1 MQIRQPTISSLRMR
15 PSLLASALSA
25 LVFASTAMVT
35 QSLMLAQPAAAQS
48 SVPQSNIP
56 QPAPAPSDTVTMNM
70 RDADVRT
77 LIQWIAD
84 QTGKNMV
91 VHRDVQGKVNV
102 LSAKPVTRE
111 EAYRIFLSVLQVHG
125 FAAIETSEAV
135 KIVPANIATQGGVPQ
150 RSSATDDMIV
160 QVFKV
165 NNVAASDMAQM
176 LKPLASKD
184 AVINA
189 DASTNMLLV
198 ADHAGNVEQLQGL
211 VSKLDRAGAS
221 EIELV
226 PLRHANAKQVLT
238 SLSTLFPS
246 QGASSGGGIPG
257 QSNGPTFNLS
267 ADERSNSILL
277 SGDPGKR
284 AQVRRLIQQMDTEI
298 SGSGNTQ
305 VLYLQYASAKEIVPI
320 LKSIAQSVLKDQK
333 DKEASFSIDASES
346 ANAVVINAPHGLTDS
361 LKTVVNRLDVRRAQV
376 LVEALIV
383 EVSSDIQND
392 LGVIWGTTNI
402 NSLDGSGGVVG
413 VNALGKLES
422 IGSTTGITSDGTIG
436 AIAAPGA
443 GITLGYYTGGNL
455 QAAIRA
461 LSSNSKA
468 NIISTPTIV
477 AIDNEE
483 ASLLVGQ
490 NVPLKTG
497 QQTSSASSTS
507 NPFVTIERKDIGTSL
522 QITPRI
528 NQGNTLTLD
537 LKQKVE
543 NVTASV
549 EGASDIVTNKREIST
564 KVLMRD
570 DQILVL
576 GGLISDEQTG
586 SKQKVPILGDLPL
599 IGKLFSS
606 DSSKHTKN
614 NLMVFIHPVIL
625 RDDERAEEVTR
636 QNYEYMQQ
644 VQEKALQPPHPTT
657 EKNPTPPAKLEDF
670 DTFSPV
676 RAKP

>member
-1 MQIRQPTISSLRMR
+1 MQTR
-15 PSLLASALSA
+15 PPHFRRSLLASAFSA
-25 LVFASTAMVT
+25 LLIAQPIVFAQPVT
-35 QSLMLAQPAAAQS
+35 PPPAS
-48 SVPQSNIP
+48 S
-56 QPAPAPSDTVTMNM
+56 PSDSVTMNM
-70 RDADVRT
+70 RDADIRT

-125 FAAIETSEAV
+125 FAAIETPEAV
-135 KIVPANIATQGGVPQ
+135 KIVPAGIATQGGIPQ
-150 RSSATDDMIV
+150 RSSASDDMIV

-165 NNVAASDMAQM
+165 NNVAATEIAQM
-176 LKPLASKD
+176 LKPLASRE

-198 ADHAGNVEQLQGL
+198 ADHAGNVEQLQNL
-211 VSKLDRAGAS
+211 VLKLDRAGAS
-221 EIELV
+221 EVELV
-226 PLRHANAKQVLT
+226 HLQHANAKQILT

-246 QGASSGGGIPG
+246 QGGQGNNGGIAG
-257 QSNGPTFNLS
+257 QSSSQSFNIS

-277 SGDPGKR
+277 SGDAGKR

-333 DKEASFSIDASES
+333 DKETSFSIDASES
-346 ANAVVINAPHGLTDS
+346 ANAIVINAPPGLAGS
-361 LKTVVNRLDVRRAQV
+361 LKTVVDKLDVRRAQV

-383 EVSSDIQND
+383 EVNSDIQND
-392 LGVIWGTTNI
+392 IGVIWGTTNV
-402 NSLDGSGGVVG
+402 NNLNGSGGVAG
-413 VNALGKLES
+413 VNTLGKLS
-422 IGSTTGITSDGTIG
+422 PIGSVTGIASDGTVG
-436 AIAAPGA
+436 TIAAPG
-443 GITLGYYTGGNL
+443 GGLTLGYYTGGNL

-461 LSSNSKA
+461 LSANTKA

-477 AIDNEE
+477 AIDNEA

-497 QQTSSASSTS
+497 QQTSSASSTT

-543 NVTASV
+543 SVTDSV
-549 EGASDIVTNKREIST
+549 AGASDIVTNKREIDT

-586 SKQKVPILGDLPL
+586 SKQKVPVLGDLPL
-599 IGKLFSS
+599 IGRLFSS
-606 DSSKHTKN
+606 DSTEHKKN

-625 RDDERAEEVTR
+625 RDDERARNVSKE
-636 QNYEYMQQ
+636 NYEYMQRTQ
-644 VQEKALQPPHPTT
+644 DKSLQPAASTT
-657 EKNPTPPAKLEDF
+657 EKNPAPPAKLQDF

-676 RAKP
+676 RAQP

>member
-1 MQIRQPTISSLRMR
+1 MPIRRTLFSLPGSRR
-15 PSLLASALSA
+15 WPLASALSA
-25 LVFASTAMVT
+25 LLLTPATALTPATLLTPVLLAPALLTHT
-35 QSLMLAQPAAAQS
+35 QSARAQT
-48 SVPQSNIP
+48 
-56 QPAPAPSDTVTMNM
+56 PAPSDTVTMNM

-125 FAAIETSEAV
+125 FAAIETPEAV
-135 KIVPANIATQGGVPQ
+135 KIVPASIATQGGVPQ
-150 RSSATDDMIV
+150 RSSGTDDMIV

-165 NNVAASDMAQM
+165 NNVAANDLAQM
-176 LKPLASKD
+176 LKPLASKE

-189 DASTNMLLV
+189 DSSTNMLLV
-198 ADHAGNVEQLQGL
+198 ADHAGNVEQLQNL
-211 VSKLDRAGAS
+211 VTKLDRAGAS
-221 EIELV
+221 EVELV
-226 PLRHANAKQVLT
+226 QLKHANAKQVLT

-246 QGASSGGGIPG
+246 QGSNSSNMGPG
-257 QSNGPTFNLS
+257 QSSGPTFNIS

-277 SGDPGKR
+277 SGDTSKR

-298 SGSGNTQ
+298 TGSGNTQ
-305 VLYLQYASAKEIVPI
+305 VVYLQYASAKEIVPI

-333 DKEASFSIDASES
+333 DKETSFSIDASES
-346 ANAVVINAPHGLTDS
+346 ANAVVINAPPGLVDS
-361 LKTVVNRLDVRRAQV
+361 LKSVVTKLDVRRAQV

-383 EVSSDIQND
+383 EVSSEIAND
-392 LGVIWGTTNI
+392 LGIIWGTGNL
-402 NSLDGSGGVVG
+402 NDLNGSGGIVG
-413 VNALGKLES
+413 VNTLSGNTPL
-422 IGSTTGITSDGTIG
+422 IGTTTGINSSGSIATV
-436 AIAAPGA
+436 AAPGA
-443 GITLGYYTGGNL
+443 GFTLGYYTGGSL

-461 LSSNSKA
+461 LSGNSKA

-490 NVPLKTG
+490 NIPLITG
-497 QQTSSASSTS
+497 QSTSSSSTTT
-507 NPFVTIERKDIGTSL
+507 NPFTTYERKDIGTSL

-528 NQGNTLTLD
+528 NQGNTLTLT

-543 NVTASV
+543 SVTNSV
-549 EGASDIVTNKREIST
+549 TASDIVTNKREIST

-570 DQILVL
+570 DQTLVL

-586 SKQKVPILGDLPL
+586 NKQKVPILGDLPL

-606 DSSKHTKN
+606 DSSSHKKS
-614 NLMVFIHPVIL
+614 NLMVFIHPIIL
-625 RDDERAEEVTR
+625 RDDERAQQVSRE
-636 QNYEYMQQ
+636 NYEYMQKA
-644 VQEKALQPPHPTT
+644 QEKSLQPPRPTT
-657 EKNPTPPAKLEDF
+657 EKNPPAPAKLEDF

-676 RAKP
+676 RAK

>member
-1 MQIRQPTISSLRMR
+1 MRIRHPLFRR
-15 PSLLASALSA
+15 SLLASALAAA
-25 LVFASTAMVT
+25 L
-35 QSLMLAQPAAAQS
+35 LAQPLAAQTTS
-48 SVPQSNIP
+48 
-56 QPAPAPSDTVTMNM
+56 AAPSEMVTMNM
-70 RDADVRT
+70 RDADIRT

-84 QTGKNMV
+84 QTGKNMI

-125 FAAIETSEAV
+125 FAAIETPEAV
-135 KIVPANIATQGGVPQ
+135 KIVPASIATQGGLPQ
-150 RSSATDDMIV
+150 RSSETDDMIV
-160 QVFKV
+160 QVFRV
-165 NNVAASDMAQM
+165 NNVAATEIAQM
-176 LKPLASKD
+176 LKPLASKE

-198 ADHAGNVEQLQGL
+198 ADHAGNVEQLQNL
-211 VSKLDRAGAS
+211 VQKLDRAGAS
-221 EIELV
+221 EVELV
-226 PLRHANAKQVLT
+226 HLEHANAKQVLT
-238 SLSTLFPS
+238 SLSGLFAN
-246 QGASSGGGIPG
+246 QGGGNAGGMPG
-257 QSNGPTFNLS
+257 QTNNLPLNLS

-277 SGDPGKR
+277 SGDAGKR

-333 DKEASFSIDASES
+333 DKETSFSIDASES
-346 ANAVVINAPHGLTDS
+346 ANAVVINAPPGLSDS
-361 LKTVVNRLDVRRAQV
+361 LKNVVQKLDVRRAQV

-383 EVSSDIQND
+383 EVSSDITND
-392 LGVIWGTTNI
+392 IGVIWGSTNI
-402 NSLDGSGGVVG
+402 NDLNGSGGVAG
-413 VNALGKLES
+413 VNALGKLDL
-422 IGSTTGITSDGTIG
+422 IGTAKGLDSTGAITD
-436 AIAAPGA
+436 IAAPG
-443 GITLGYYTGGNL
+443 GGLTLGYYTGGNL

-461 LSSNSKA
+461 LSANTKA

-497 QQTSSASSTS
+497 QQTSAASSTS

-522 QITPRI
+522 HITPRI

-543 NVTASV
+543 SVTDSV
-549 EGASDIVTNKREIST
+549 SGASDIVTNKREIDT

-599 IGKLFSS
+599 IGRLFSS
-606 DSSKHTKN
+606 DSTEHKKN

-625 RDDERAEEVTR
+625 RDDERARQVSQ
-636 QNYEYMQQ
+636 QNYEYMQH
-644 VQEKALQPPHPTT
+644 VQEKSQQPPPSTT
-657 EKNPTPPAKLEDF
+657 EKNPPPPAKLQDF

>member
-1 MQIRQPTISSLRMR
+1 LKADTEGFNAMQIRQSLIRHRLM
-15 PSLLASALSA
+15 PGIVVAALFTALLAGHP
-25 LVFASTAMVT
+25 VTAQT
-35 QSLMLAQPAAAQS
+35 QTTA
-48 SVPQSNIP
+48 
-56 QPAPAPSDTVTMNM
+56 APSNTVTMNM
-70 RDADVRT
+70 RDADIRT

-125 FAAIETSEAV
+125 FAAIETPEAV

-150 RSSATDDMIV
+150 RNSDSDDMIV

-165 NNVAASDMAQM
+165 TNVAATDLAQM
-176 LKPLASKD
+176 LKPLASKE

-198 ADHAGNVEQLQGL
+198 ADHANNVAQLQNL
-211 VSKLDRAGAS
+211 VLKLDRSGSS
-221 EIELV
+221 EVELV
-226 PLRHANAKQVLT
+226 HLQHANSKQVVS
-238 SLSTLFPS
+238 SLSTLFPNQS
-246 QGASSGGGIPG
+246 QSNGGGGMPG
-257 QSNGPTFNLS
+257 QSNSLPLSIS

-277 SGDPGKR
+277 SGDPSKR

-298 SGSGNTQ
+298 SGSGDTL
-305 VLYLQYASAKEIVPI
+305 VVYLQYASAKEVVPI

-333 DKEASFSIDASES
+333 DKETSFSIDASES
-346 ANAVVINAPHGLTDS
+346 ANAVVINAPPGLSNS
-361 LKTVVNRLDVRRAQV
+361 LKNVVEKLDVRRAQV

-383 EVSSDIQND
+383 EVNSDISNE
-392 LGVIWGTTNI
+392 LGIIWGTSNV
-402 NSLDGSGGVVG
+402 NDLHGSGAVAG
-413 VNALGKLES
+413 VNALGTLDLLGSAKGFDADGKL
-422 IGSTTGITSDGTIG
+422 GD
-436 AIAAPGA
+436 IAAPASGF
-443 GITLGYYTGGNL
+443 TLGYYTGGNL

-461 LSSNSKA
+461 LSANTKA

-477 AIDNEE
+477 AIDNEA

-490 NVPLKTG
+490 NIPLKTG
-497 QQTSSASSTS
+497 QQTSAASSTA

-543 NVTASV
+543 SVTNSV
-549 EGASDIVTNKREIST
+549 TGASDLVTNKREINT

-606 DSSKHTKN
+606 DSTKHTKN

-625 RDDERAEEVTR
+625 RDDERAR
-636 QNYEYMQQ
+636 QVSQDNYEYMQRA
-644 VQEKALQPPHPTT
+644 QEKSLQPPPPTT
-657 EKNPTPPAKLEDF
+657 EKNPPQPAKLQDF
-670 DTFSPV
+670 DVFSPV

>member
-1 MQIRQPTISSLRMR
+1 MRIRR
-15 PSLLASALSA
+15 PLIRYSLLAS
-25 LVFASTAMVT
+25 MVT
-35 QSLMLAQPAAAQS
+35 AALPASPLWAQTAAAS
-48 SVPQSNIP
+48 H
-56 QPAPAPSDTVTMNM
+56 SDMVTMNM
-70 RDADVRT
+70 RDADIRT

-91 VHRDVQGKVNV
+91 VHRDVQGKVTV

-111 EAYRIFLSVLQVHG
+111 EAYQIFLSVLQVHG
-125 FAAIETSEAV
+125 FAAIETPEAV
-135 KIVPANIATQGGVPQ
+135 KIVPANIATQSGLPM
-150 RSSATDDMIV
+150 RNSDSDDMVV

-165 NNVAASDMAQM
+165 NNVAATEIAQM
-176 LKPLASKD
+176 LKPLASRE

-198 ADHAGNVEQLQGL
+198 ADHASNVEQLQNL
-211 VSKLDRAGAS
+211 VQKLDRAGAS
-221 EIELV
+221 EVELV
-226 PLRHANAKQVLT
+226 HLQHANAKQVLT
-238 SLSTLFPS
+238 SLSTLFPA
-246 QGASSGGGIPG
+246 QGAGGGGGMPG
-257 QSNGPTFNLS
+257 QTNLPFSLS

-277 SGDPGKR
+277 SGDAGKR
-284 AQVRRLIQQMDTEI
+284 AQVRRLIEQMDTEI

-305 VLYLQYASAKEIVPI
+305 VLYLQYATAKEIVPI

-333 DKEASFSIDASES
+333 DKETSFSIDASES
-346 ANAVVINAPHGLTDS
+346 ANAVVINAPPGLAES
-361 LKTVVNRLDVRRAQV
+361 LKSVVQKLDVRRAQV

-383 EVSSDIQND
+383 EVNSDVAND
-392 LGVIWGTTNI
+392 LGVIWGTTNV
-402 NSLDGSGGVVG
+402 NNLSGSGGVAG
-413 VNALGKLES
+413 VNTLGTLS
-422 IGSTTGITSDGTIG
+422 PLSTVPGIKSDGTSTTL
-436 AIAAPGA
+436 AAPGA
-443 GITLGYYTGGNL
+443 GFTLGYYTGGNL

-461 LSSNSKA
+461 LSSNTKA

-490 NVPLKTG
+490 NIPLKTG
-497 QQTSSASSTS
+497 QETSSSSSTS

-522 QITPRI
+522 QITPHI

-543 NVTASV
+543 SVTNDVS
-549 EGASDIVTNKREIST
+549 GASDIVTNKREIDT
-564 KVLMRD
+564 KVLIGN

-606 DSSKHTKN
+606 DSTKHTKN

-625 RDDERAEEVTR
+625 RDDDRAR
-636 QNYEYMQQ
+636 QISQQNYEYMQRA
-644 VQEKALQPPHPTT
+644 QEKSLQPPRPTT
-657 EKNPTPPAKLEDF
+657 EKNPEPPGKMQDF
-670 DTFSPV
+670 DVFSPV

>member
-1 MQIRQPTISSLRMR
+1 MKIRHSRISNAGIRRSLI
-15 PSLLASALSA
+15 AHALSA
-25 LVFASTAMVT
+25 LIVAPSV
-35 QSLMLAQPAAAQS
+35 MLAQPLMAQTT
-48 SVPQSNIP
+48 
-56 QPAPAPSDTVTMNM
+56 APASNDTVTMNM
-70 RDADVRT
+70 RDADIRT

-102 LSAKPVTRE
+102 LSAKPVTRD

-135 KIVPANIATQGGVPQ
+135 KIVPASIATQGGLPQ
-150 RSSATDDMIV
+150 RNSDTDDMIV

-165 NNVAASDMAQM
+165 NNVSATEVAQM
-176 LKPLASKD
+176 LKPIASRE

-198 ADHAGNVEQLQGL
+198 ADHSRNVEQLQSL
-211 VSKLDRAGAS
+211 VQKLDRSGSS
-221 EIELV
+221 EVELV
-226 PLRHANAKQVLT
+226 RLQHANAKQVLA

-246 QGASSGGGIPG
+246 QGSSNSGGGVPG
-257 QSNGPTFNLS
+257 QSSGPSFNIS

-284 AQVRRLIQQMDTEI
+284 AQVRRLIERMDTEI

-305 VLYLQYASAKEIVPI
+305 VVYLQYASAKEIVPI

-333 DKEASFSIDASES
+333 DKETSFSIDASES
-346 ANAVVINAPHGLTDS
+346 ANAVVINAPPGLAES
-361 LKTVVNRLDVRRAQV
+361 LKGVVNKLDVRRAQV

-383 EVSSDIQND
+383 EVSSEIANDI
-392 LGVIWGTTNI
+392 GVIWGTTNI
-402 NSLDGSGGVVG
+402 NNLNGSGGVAG
-413 VNALGKLES
+413 VNTLGKLS
-422 IGSTTGITSDGTIG
+422 TIGTAAGITADGTVG
-436 AIAAPGA
+436 VIAAPAA
-443 GITLGYYTGGNL
+443 GVTLGYYTGGNL

-461 LSSNSKA
+461 LSTNSKA

-477 AIDNEE
+477 AIDNEA

-497 QQTSSASSTS
+497 QQTSAASSTT

-543 NVTASV
+543 NVTDSV
-549 EGASDIVTNKREIST
+549 AGASDIVTNKREIAT

-606 DSSKHTKN
+606 DSTSHKKN

-625 RDDERAEEVTR
+625 RDDERARDVSKE
-636 QNYEYMQQ
+636 NYEYMQR
-644 VQEKALQPPHPTT
+644 VQDKSLQPPPSTT
-657 EKNPTPPAKLEDF
+657 EKNPPPPAKLEDF

>member
-1 MQIRQPTISSLRMR
+1 MQIRKKPLLRHR
-15 PSLLASALSA
+15 PILDALAASI
-25 LVFASTAMVT
+25 FAVV
-35 QSLMLAQPAAAQS
+35 LLAQPLAAQTTA
-48 SVPQSNIP
+48 
-56 QPAPAPSDTVTMNM
+56 APATANSTVTMNM
-70 RDADVRT
+70 RDADIRT

-91 VHRDVQGKVNV
+91 VHRDVQGKVTV

-125 FAAIETSEAV
+125 FAAIETPEAV
-135 KIVPANIATQGGVPQ
+135 KIVPANIATQGGLPQ
-150 RSSATDDMIV
+150 RNSDSDDMVV

-165 NNVAASDMAQM
+165 NNVAATEIAQM
-176 LKPLASKD
+176 LKPLASKE

-189 DASTNMLLV
+189 DGSTNMLLI
-198 ADHAGNVEQLQGL
+198 ADHASNVDQLQNL
-211 VSKLDRAGAS
+211 VQKLDRSGAS
-221 EIELV
+221 EVELV
-226 PLRHANAKQVLT
+226 HLQHANAKQVLT
-238 SLSTLFPS
+238 SLSTLFPD
-246 QGASSGGGIPG
+246 QGRGNVGGMSG
-257 QSNGPTFNLS
+257 QTNSMSLNLS

-277 SGDPGKR
+277 SGDAGKR
-284 AQVRRLIQQMDTEI
+284 AQVRRLIERMDTEI

-305 VLYLQYASAKEIVPI
+305 VLYLQYASAKEVVPI

-333 DKEASFSIDASES
+333 DKETSFSIDASES
-346 ANAVVINAPHGLTDS
+346 ANAVVINAPPGLADS
-361 LKTVVNRLDVRRAQV
+361 LKSVVEKLDVRRAQV

-383 EVSSDIQND
+383 EVNSDISNE
-392 LGVIWGTTNI
+392 LGVVWGTSNVTD
-402 NSLDGSGGVVG
+402 LHGSGGVAA
-413 VNALGKLES
+413 VNTLGTLAPAAVDV
-422 IGSTTGITSDGTIG
+422 TSG
-436 AIAAPGA
+436 AITGPA
-443 GITLGYYTGGNL
+443 GGFTLGYYSGGNL

-461 LSSNSKA
+461 LSSNTKA
-468 NIISTPTIV
+468 NILSTPTIV
-477 AIDNEE
+477 AIDNEA

-490 NVPLKTG
+490 NIPLKTG
-497 QQTSSASSTS
+497 QQTSAASSTS

-522 QITPRI
+522 QITPRV

-537 LKQKVE
+537 IKQKVE
-543 NVTASV
+543 SVTSDV
-549 EGASDIVTNKREIST
+549 SGASDLVTNKREINT

-606 DSSKHTKN
+606 DTTRHTKN

-625 RDDERAEEVTR
+625 RDDERAHQVSR
-636 QNYEYMQQ
+636 DNYEYMQRA
-644 VQEKALQPPHPTT
+644 QEKSLQPPPSTT
-657 EKNPTPPAKLEDF
+657 EKNPPAPGKMQDF
-670 DTFSPV
+670 DVFSPV

>member
-1 MQIRQPTISSLRMR
+1 MPIRQPSFRR
-15 PSLLASALSA
+15 SLLARAL
-25 LVFASTAMVT
+25 TAV
-35 QSLMLAQPAAAQS
+35 LLAQPVLAQT
-48 SVPQSNIP
+48 
-56 QPAPAPSDTVTMNM
+56 PAAPSDTVTMNM

-125 FAAIETSEAV
+125 FAAIETAEAV
-135 KIVPANIATQGGVPQ
+135 KIVPANIATQSGLPQ
-150 RSSATDDMIV
+150 RSSYSDDMIV

-165 NNVAASDMAQM
+165 NNVAASEIAQM
-176 LKPLASKD
+176 LKPLASKE

-189 DASTNMLLV
+189 DSSTNMLLV
-198 ADHAGNVEQLQGL
+198 ADHAGNVEQLQNL
-211 VSKLDRAGAS
+211 VTKLDRAGAS
-221 EIELV
+221 EVELV
-226 PLRHANAKQVLT
+226 QLKHANAKQVLA
-238 SLSTLFPS
+238 SLTTLFPN
-246 QGASSGGGIPG
+246 QGGG
-257 QSNGPTFNLS
+257 QSMGVSAPAGGNLPLSLS

-277 SGDPGKR
+277 SGDAGKR

-305 VLYLQYASAKEIVPI
+305 VLYLQYAAAKEIVPI

-333 DKEASFSIDASES
+333 DKETSFSIDASES
-346 ANAVVINAPHGLTDS
+346 ANAVVINAPPGLADS
-361 LKTVVNRLDVRRAQV
+361 LKTVVQKLDVRRAQV

-383 EVSSDIQND
+383 EVNSDISNE
-392 LGVIWGTTNI
+392 LGVIWGTTNVKDL
-402 NSLDGSGGVVG
+402 NGSGG
-413 VNALGKLES
+413 
-422 IGSTTGITSDGTIG
+422 
-436 AIAAPGA
+436 IAAVNTLGNLAAAATDTDGNITGPA
-443 GITLGYYTGGNL
+443 GGFTLGYYTGGSL

-461 LSSNSKA
+461 LSANTKA

-497 QQTSSASSTS
+497 QQTSAASSTT

-543 NVTASV
+543 NVTNSV
-549 EGASDIVTNKREIST
+549 SGASDIVTNKREIAT

-576 GGLISDEQTG
+576 GGLISDETTG
-586 SKQKVPILGDLPL
+586 SKEKVPILGDMPL

-606 DSSKHTKN
+606 DSTKQTKN

-625 RDDERAEEVTR
+625 RDDERAQQVSR
-636 QNYEYMQQ
+636 QNYEYMQRA
-644 VQEKALQPPHPTT
+644 QEKSLQPPPSTT
-657 EKNPTPPAKLEDF
+657 EKNPPPPAKLQEF
-670 DTFSPV
+670 DVFSPV
-676 RAKP
+676 RAQ